1 VIEKLEFLIAIAREK
16 NFRRAAEACGVAQP
30 TLSAAIKNLE
40 ETLGAILVHRTS
52 RYQGLTPEGE
62 RVLEW
67 AKRLAGDARAMREE
81 VRAFRKGLT
90 GQLRLAVI
98 PSALPYA
105 SELTAP
111 YRALHPGVQISV
123 LSRSSAEIV
132 DMLGDLQAD
141 AGITYLG
148 TETIGRLRALPL
160 YTERYR
166 LLTTQTGPMGSRTEV
181 EWAELRDLPLCLPT
195 PDMQNR
201 RLLNQLLAPPGHAA
215 MAAPLE
221 SDSMIVLLSH
231 VRHGGWVTIVS
242 ERVAETLAGQA
253 PFRAIP
259 IINPDAA
266 FQIGLVAPMREP
278 MPPLL
283 KALITVAERVI
294 RPRNGSGN
302 GVVR

>member
-1 VIEKLEFLIAIAREK
+1 M
-16 NFRRAAEACGVAQP
+16 AQP

-166 LLTTQTGPMGSRTEV
+166 LLTTQAGPMGSRPEV

-242 ERVAETLAGQA
+242 ERVAETLAGSGAVSRHPDHQ
-253 PFRAIP
+253 PRRRISDRAGR
-259 IINPDAA
+259 PDAGA
-266 FQIGLVAPMREP
+266 DAAIAQGVDHGGRARGPAAEWEWQRRSAIGLSYCSTEADAC
-278 MPPLL
+278 LGQSSWS
-283 KALITVAERVI
+283 A
-294 RPRNGSGN
+294 
-302 GVVR
+302 